1 MVDMQRPQCQES
13 TPFELQYSMFD
24 IILQNSAFQPSR
36 GRLLYI
42 HPVVIVGCRRHV
54 LLPLIRPP

>member
-42 HPVVIVGCRRHV
+42 HPVVGRRRRHV
-54 LLPLIRPP
+54 LLPLILPP

>member
-42 HPVVIVGCRRHV
+42 HPVVGRRRHV
-54 LLPLIRPP
+54 LSPLILPP

>member
-42 HPVVIVGCRRHV
+42 HPVVVGRRRHV
-54 LLPLIRPP
+54 LLPLILPP